1 MTSMQLK
8 ETLENPSPSQRKPDP
23 AGAPGGRAM
32 EISVFQSFLKRTL
45 INFPSR
51 ACKPGESQSL

>member
-1 MTSMQLK
+1 MSMQLK

-23 AGAPGGRAM
+23 AGAPGGRVM
-32 EISVFQSFLKRTL
+32 ENVFVQSFLNRTL
-45 INFPSR
+45 KNFPSR